1 MTNSPDPRDA
11 PATSATPW
19 RQLAAGDAAE
29 LPRARSEAI
38 NLVQWLA
45 RIANSYVS
53 GDEPNRRID
62 LAFDAAGASFTT
74 QPFADGAALQM
85 RLPDLHLQFLANGKP
100 VPHVFDPDGRS
111 PAEVEAWILVELLH
125 RGIDREKFSKKLP
138 YAIAGLMT
146 GDAVDHEP
154 QACRNGLTQLTAW
167 LGNAATLLQAAARA
181 SGATKTHVIGLPQ
194 TLNLALTADSG
205 RQRLDLGFSPGDEQ
219 NPEPY
224 FYTGSA
230 ADGASRQPMR
240 QIAMGSALL
249 TQDDPARAAA
259 MLLKMAAG

>member
-1 MTNSPDPRDA
+1 M
-11 PATSATPW
+11 PW

-29 LPRARSEAI
+29 LARARREAI

-53 GDEPNRRID
+53 GDVPNRRTD

-74 QPFADGAALQM
+74 QPFAGGISLQM

-138 YAIAGLMT
+138 YAIAGLMS

-167 LGNAATLLQAAARA
+167 FGNAATLLQAAARA
-181 SGATKTHVIGLPQ
+181 SGATKTHVVGLPR

-205 RQRLDLGFSPGDEQ
+205 RQQRLDLGFSPGDEQ

-224 FYTGSA
+224 FYTGGA
-230 ADGASRQPMR
+230 AEGTSQQPMR
-240 QIAMGSALL
+240 RIAMGSALL